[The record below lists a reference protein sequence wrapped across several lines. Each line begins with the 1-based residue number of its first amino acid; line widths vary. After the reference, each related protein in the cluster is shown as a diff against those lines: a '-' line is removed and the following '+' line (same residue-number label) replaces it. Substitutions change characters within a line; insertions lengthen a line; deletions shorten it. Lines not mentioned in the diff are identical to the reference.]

1 MNTFL
6 QIAFGFPTLLWT
18 ALLLFSLLY
27 WVVAIVGIADFDVF
41 DIDLDL
47 TEAAG
52 SGLAGLMATLGLT
65 GVPLPLVLTAFSL
78 SGWMVS
84 YFGDL
89 LLLTNLSPGLLSLIA
104 GTLLFI
110 VSLVTGTKLGALL
123 IKPVKGL
130 FKSTKACRR
139 DVLGIT
145 GTAVYAISG
154 DAGQIDCFVNGA
166 HVRLQARSNQ
176 SIQPGEKAVV
186 IKYHRELKAY
196 QVIPEADFITGVTR

>member
-6 QIAFGFPTLLWT
+6 QIAFGFPTLIWT
-18 ALLLFSLLY
+18 AVLLFSLLY
-27 WVVAIVGIADFDVF
+27 WVVAMVGIADFDVF

-47 TEAAG
+47 AEAAG
-52 SGLAGLMATLGLT
+52 SGLTGLMATLGLT
-65 GVPLPLVLTAFSL
+65 GVPLPVVLTAFSL
-78 SGWMVS
+78 SGWMTS

-89 LLLTNLSPGLLSLIA
+89 LLLGMLSPGLLSLVA
-104 GTLLFI
+104 GTLLFLL
-110 VSLVTGTKLGALL
+110 SLVIGAKLAAIL
-123 IKPVKGL
+123 IKPLRGL
-130 FKSTKACRR
+130 FRSTKASSR

-145 GTAVYAISG
+145 GTAAYAISR

>member
-6 QIAFGFPTLLWT
+6 QIAFGFPTLIWT
-18 ALLLFSLLY
+18 AVLLFSLLY
-27 WVVAIVGIADFDVF
+27 WVVAMVGIADFDVF

-52 SGLAGLMATLGLT
+52 GGLTGLMATLGLT
-65 GVPLPLVLTAFSL
+65 GVPLPVVLTAFSL
-78 SGWMVS
+78 SGWMAS

-89 LLLTNLSPGLLSLIA
+89 LLLAMLSPGLLSLVA
-104 GTLLFI
+104 GTLLFLL
-110 VSLVTGTKLGALL
+110 SLVIGAKLAALL
-123 IKPVKGL
+123 IKPLRGL
-130 FKSTKACRR
+130 FKSTKASSR

-145 GTAVYAISG
+145 GTVAYAISP